1 MGFSALKNNLKDFV
15 ENKLRPSTAESIGWL
30 GLIFLLSALI
40 PTFLA
45 VMAGVTDKMPPVDL
59 VLFMWG
65 ALVALFIRAAVLR
78 DTVNVMTIGVG
89 FIINA
94 VFMALILF
102 K

>member
-1 MGFSALKNNLKDFV
+1 MSFSALKNNLKDFV

-78 DTVNVMTIGVG
+78 DTVNVLTIGVG